1 MAHEAPAI
9 CSTVVLMMQ
18 VVDMDV
24 VVV

>member
-1 MAHEAPAI
+1 MALLAAAI